1 MIKKNNEDGRKVG
14 KTSENRMF
22 YNHGHRVTMI
32 MAIIVKC
39 DKDKAISNDPNND
52 DYLKK
57 IS

>member
-1 MIKKNNEDGRKVG
+1 MEEKWEKRRKI
-14 KTSENRMF
+14 ECF
-22 YNHGHRVTMI
+22 YNHGHRATMI

-39 DKDKAISNDPNND
+39 DKEKAISNDPNND